1 MSDPSS
7 IQVRALLA
15 RQQLLNQK
23 HYKRLARKIHDE
35 VSQKMTLLALQLS
48 LASTKGD
55 EPADWA
61 KDCKDWADLVMQLGQ
76 SIRNI
81 TVELQPRVI
90 DESGLAAALRWF
102 AQFSSKDIYCEIAE
116 RNGPVAVPEFAGN
129 ELFAICREIVT
140 DFFIPAKVA
149 KVKIELE
156 QQDGIIRFHIRPD
169 SSGTGKQALTE
180 GIVEAVAVHER
191 LQCLDG
197 SAELTPLA
205 NSEPTLTMSVPAS
218 RGITLN

>member
-1 MSDPSS
+1 MDDTMSDPSS

-90 DESGLAAALRWF
+90 DESGLASLSGGSPNSHPKTFTAKLPSATAPLPCRNSP
-102 AQFSSKDIYCEIAE
+102 ATNSS
-116 RNGPVAVPEFAGN
+116 PSAV
-129 ELFAICREIVT
+129 
-140 DFFIPAKVA
+140 K
-149 KVKIELE
+149 
-156 QQDGIIRFHIRPD
+156 
-169 SSGTGKQALTE
+169 S
-180 GIVEAVAVHER
+180 
-191 LQCLDG
+191 
-197 SAELTPLA
+197 
-205 NSEPTLTMSVPAS
+205 
-218 RGITLN
+218 